1 MRRGGGENASKCFL
15 HDLDHWAAH
24 KVFNL
29 SPLCKAELIFLAA
42 GPNSICAKLRGEI
55 YAWNPSYSLF
65 SLFLCSLIRT
75 PCTTL
80 LYRRWFPLDFG
91 PDWSWTKVAQWGDKL
106 WPFTPDAAF
115 WLPQNKNVFFCNWAP
130 VLSWLCTQAVF
141 GPQGDPPPFFLPLAK
156 PQMLKF
162 WQRQTVRHV
171 CHSQTLLKD
180 ERREKERLFF
190 SSDMNS
196 Q

>member
-1 MRRGGGENASKCFL
+1 MHRGGGENASKCFL

-65 SLFLCSLIRT
+65 SLFLCFLIRT

-91 PDWSWTKVAQWGDKL
+91 LDWSWTKVAQWGDKL
-106 WPFTPDAAF
+106 WPFTSDAAC
-115 WLPQNKNVFFCNWAP
+115 WLQTTKPNIFFCNWAP
-130 VLSWLCTQAVF
+130 VLSIWLCTLFSVYK
-141 GPQGDPPPFFLPLAK
+141 GVGGLPPPPFPPSRSHK
-156 PQMLKF
+156 C
-162 WQRQTVRHV
+162 W
-171 CHSQTLLKD
+171 
-180 ERREKERLFF
+180 
-190 SSDMNS
+190 SSDSVKLSDMFVIHRPC
-196 Q
+196 